1 MKSYHFV
8 TVVVLFLVLSFI
20 TGPFSLA
27 QAISLAQARKQVAA
41 DKDKTYYVWC
51 LYEKKLLHKNPYKLK
66 KAEKKAEKH
75 RKEMGH
81 GTQLLGD
88 KPEEF

>member
-1 MKSYHFV
+1 MKSHRFV
-8 TVVVLFLVLSFI
+8 IAAVFSLALSFMA
-20 TGPFSLA
+20 GPFSSA
-27 QAISLAQARKQVAA
+27 QAKKLVAD

-51 LYEKKLLHKNPYKLK
+51 LYEKKLVHKNPYKLK
-66 KAEKKAEKH
+66 KAEKKAKKH

-81 GTQLLGD
+81 GTQLLTE